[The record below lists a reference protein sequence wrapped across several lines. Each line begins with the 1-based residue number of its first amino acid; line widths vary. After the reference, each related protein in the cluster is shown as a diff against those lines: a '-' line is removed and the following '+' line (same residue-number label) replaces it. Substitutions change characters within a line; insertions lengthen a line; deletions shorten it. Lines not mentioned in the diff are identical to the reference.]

1 LKVFTYILK
10 RTLFLIPVMIGV
22 LIIVFIVGRIIPADP
37 VHFFIGQES
46 DQAYVEQVRKELYLD
61 SPIWVQFYHYAKDLL
76 QGDLGMSWSTRNPV
90 RVDLA
95 ARLPATFELI
105 TVSLIVCVLIAIP
118 LGVAAA
124 VKRDTWID
132 HIARL
137 GSLFGIAIPSFW
149 FGLLL
154 IYFFF
159 YKFGI
164 LPPPMGR
171 TSIGVSIE
179 TVTGFNLIDS
189 LIAGNMEAFYD
200 TVSHLIMP
208 VLALT
213 FARMAQLTRLVR
225 SSMIEVLSSLY
236 IEVARSQGLK
246 ERTIYYR
253 LALKNA
259 ILPSITQIGQMW
271 GQLIGGAVVVE
282 LVFAW
287 PGTGS
292 WAVDAALAGDFAPVQ
307 AFAVICAASYV
318 LLSLATDVLYII
330 IDPRIKF

>member
-1 LKVFTYILK
+1 
-10 RTLFLIPVMIGV
+10 MISV

-37 VHFFIGQES
+37 LHFFIGQES
-46 DQAYVEQVRKELYLD
+46 DPDYMEQIRKELHLD
-61 SPIWVQFYHYAKDLL
+61 DPIWVQFYYYVKDLL
-76 QGDLGMSWSTRNPV
+76 QGNFGMSWSTGNPV
-90 RVDLA
+90 RVDLV

-105 TVSLIVCVLIAIP
+105 TVSLIACVLIAIP
-118 LGVAAA
+118 LGVLAA
-124 VKRDTWID
+124 VKRDTLID

-137 GSLFGIAIPSFW
+137 GSLFGVAMPSFW
-149 FGLLL
+149 LGLIL

-189 LIAGNMEAFYD
+189 LIAGNMAAFYD
-200 TVSHLIMP
+200 TVRHLILP
-208 VLALT
+208 ILAIT
-213 FARMAQLTRLVR
+213 FINIAQLTRLVR
-225 SSMIEVLSSLY
+225 STMIDVLSSLY

-246 ERTIYYR
+246 ERLIYYR

-259 ILPSITQIGQMW
+259 ILPPITQIGHMW
-271 GQLIGGAVVVE
+271 GRLISGAVVIE

-287 PGTGS
+287 PGIGS
-292 WAVDAALAGDFAPVQ
+292 WAIDAALAGDFSPVQ
-307 AFAVICAASYV
+307 ALAVICAASRV
-318 LLSLATDVLYII
+318 LLSLAVDVLYIT